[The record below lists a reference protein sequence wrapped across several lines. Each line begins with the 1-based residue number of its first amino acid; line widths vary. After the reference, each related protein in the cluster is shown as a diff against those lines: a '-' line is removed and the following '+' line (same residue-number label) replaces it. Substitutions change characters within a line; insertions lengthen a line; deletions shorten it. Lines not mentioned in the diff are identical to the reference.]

1 MTRVDTHAHLIS
13 LITDK
18 KLDPIELCIE
28 MRDAGVGACVSVLLS
43 PEEADR
49 RQLLNEPCHT
59 AGIRLFHIAGVHPHD
74 ASKWDGDDSW
84 IRAIAGEIIAVGEVG
99 MDLHYNF
106 SAPDDQVRVFRRMLE
121 LAVELKK
128 PVVIHGRKAEEK
140 IFDIINEYNGIGD
153 QVLFHCYTGIPAT
166 ARRIFDRGW
175 SISLP
180 GIVTFPNA
188 DDLREVLR
196 MAPDG
201 QLCFETDSPYLAPV
215 PHRGKM
221 NRPAYVA
228 DIYKYAAQLT
238 GLPEVEWEAR
248 AARCF
253 SRIFGVEL

>member
-1 MTRVDTHAHLIS
+1 MTRIDTHAHLIS

-18 KLDPIELCIE
+18 KQDPGKLCAA
-28 MRDAGVGACVSVLLS
+28 MRDAGVGACVNLLLS
-43 PEEADR
+43 KDESDNRRLADAA
-49 RQLLNEPCHT
+49 CHA
-59 AGIRLFHIAGVHPHD
+59 AGIRLFHVAGIHPHD

-84 IRAIAGEIIAVGEVG
+84 VRAIAGEIIAVGEIG
-99 MDLHYNF
+99 MDLHYDF
-106 SAPDDQVRVFRRMLE
+106 STPDDQVRIFRRMLE
-121 LAVELKK
+121 LAVELGK

-153 QVLFHCYTGIPAT
+153 RVLFHCYTGTPAT

-201 QLCFETDSPYLAPV
+201 QVCFETDSPYLAPV

-221 NRPAYVA
+221 NQPAYVS
-228 DIYKYAAQLT
+228 DIYNYASQLT
-238 GLPEVEWEAR
+238 GLPTADWEGR

-253 SRIFGVEL
+253 SRVFGVTI